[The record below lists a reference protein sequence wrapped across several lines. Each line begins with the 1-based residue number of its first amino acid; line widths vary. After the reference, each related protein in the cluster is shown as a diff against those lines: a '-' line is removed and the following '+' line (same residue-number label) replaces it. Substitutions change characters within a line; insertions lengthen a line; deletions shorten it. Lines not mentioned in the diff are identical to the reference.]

1 MKKICLVIII
11 CFAFVFLISC
21 QQEIEDGVQPDTIL
35 YDNKNSVS
43 GLDETIKIEEYLET
57 SVPELINYKQFI
69 EKQSNG
75 KAHLIVETDISLLK
89 IEEKKFYPV
98 YVGEQW
104 DDHRVNWE
112 WFYVSEQ
119 MDEILW
125 YDLINDEFYS
135 LEEWRNSKEYRTV
148 D

>member
-1 MKKICLVIII
+1 MKKICIVIITCI
-11 CFAFVFLISC
+11 ASVFLFGC
-21 QQEIEDGVQPDTIL
+21 QWEVENDTKQNTIL
-35 YDNKNSVS
+35 SDNDTFNIN
-43 GLDETIKIEEYLET
+43 ETIKIEEYLVT
-57 SVPELINYKQFI
+57 SVPELANYKRFI
-69 EKQSNG
+69 EQQSNG
-75 KAHLIVETDISLLK
+75 ESHLIVETKFSLLK
-89 IEEKKFYPV
+89 IGETKFYPV

-125 YDLINDEFYS
+125 YNLVDDEFYS
-135 LEEWRNSKEYRTV
+135 LEEWRNSKQYRTV